1 MKKSLLAL
9 AALGAFAGAASAQSS
24 VTLFGIADVNARYT
38 KNGDNKLK
46 SLSTDGLNSSRLG
59 FRGVEDLGGG
69 LKAGFW
75 LETSFAADSG
85 SGGTT
90 SNGTT
95 RFWHR
100 RSTVSLLGNFGEI
113 RAGRELTAT
122 YTGFA
127 DYDTFGTNGVAD
139 VGHFNAPSTVGASL
153 VDTATRADNM
163 VSYYTPALG
172 GFYGR
177 LSVAAGEGTAGK
189 KHIAGRVGYAAGP
202 LDVSGSYGTTDANY
216 VVDKYK
222 KGNIGASYDFGV
234 VKVLGFVSQ
243 AKFLDAKQNVV
254 QAGVS
259 APVGALTLRANYVRV
274 DAKGTIAGASIDAD
288 DANQFSLG
296 AIYDLSKRTALYT
309 TYAQIKN
316 KGKAKFA
323 VSGGSATSLP
333 NIAAGE
339 KSQGFEAGI
348 RHSF

>member
-1 MKKSLLAL
+1 MKKSLLVL

-24 VTLFGIADVNARYT
+24 VTLFGIVDVNARYT
-38 KNGDNKLK
+38 KNGDSKIK

-85 SGGTT
+85 NGGTT
-90 SNGTT
+90 SNGTN

-127 DYDTFGTNGVAD
+127 DYDVMGTNGVGD
-139 VGHFNAPSTVGASL
+139 VGHFNAPSTVGATL
-153 VDTATRADNM
+153 VDTATRSDNM

-172 GFYGR
+172 GFYAR
-177 LSVAAGEGTAGK
+177 ASVAAGEGTPGK
-189 KHIAGRVGYAAGP
+189 KHVAGRVGYAAGP
-202 LDVSGSYGTTDANY
+202 LDVSGSYGTTDANAAE
-216 VVDKYK
+216 DKYK
-222 KGNIGASYDFGV
+222 KGNVGASYDFGV
-234 VKVLGFVSQ
+234 VKVMGFVSQ

-259 APVGALTLRANYVRV
+259 VPFGPTTLRANYVRV
-274 DAKGTIAGASIDAD
+274 DAKGKIGATSIDAD

-309 TYAQIKN
+309 SYAQIKN
-316 KGKAKFA
+316 KGAAKFA
-323 VSGGSATSLP
+323 VAGGSATSLP
-333 NIAAGE
+333 NIAAGQ

>member
-1 MKKSLLAL
+1 MKKSLLVL

-24 VTLFGIADVNARYT
+24 VTLFGIVDVNARYT
-38 KNGDNKLK
+38 KNGDVKVK

-59 FRGVEDLGGG
+59 VRGVEDLGGG

-75 LETSFAADSG
+75 LESSLSADAGAA
-85 SGGTT
+85 GTT
-90 SNGTT
+90 SNGTN

-113 RAGRELTAT
+113 RLGRELTAT

-139 VGHFNAPSTVGASL
+139 VGHFNAPSTVGAGA
-153 VDTATRADNM
+153 VDTATRSDNM

-172 GFYGR
+172 GFYAR
-177 LSVAAGEGTAGK
+177 ASVAAGEGTPGK
-189 KHIAGRVGYAAGP
+189 KHIAGRIGYAAGP
-202 LDVSGSYGTTDANY
+202 LDVSGSYGTTDANAAE
-216 VVDKYK
+216 DKYK

-234 VKVLGFVSQ
+234 VKVLGFISE
-243 AKFLDAKQNVV
+243 AKFLNAKQDVV
-254 QAGVS
+254 QVGVS
-259 APVGALTLRANYVRV
+259 VPVGAATLRANYVRV
-274 DAKGTIAGASIDAD
+274 DAKGTIGAASIDAN

-316 KGKAKFA
+316 KGTANFA
-323 VSGGSATSLP
+323 VATP
-333 NIAAGE
+333 PTAVAGQ

>member
-1 MKKSLLAL
+1 MKKSLLVL

-24 VTLFGIADVNARYT
+24 VTLFGIVDVNGRYV
-38 KNGDNKLK
+38 KNGDLKVK
-46 SLSTDGLNSSRLG
+46 SLSNDGLNSSRWG
-59 FRGVEDLGGG
+59 VRGVEDLGGG

-75 LETSFAADSG
+75 LESQVQAD
-85 SGGTT
+85 GGTANA
-90 SNGTT
+90 S
-95 RFWHR
+95 RYWHR
-100 RSTVSLLGNFGEI
+100 RSTVSLIGNFGEI

-139 VGHFNAPSTVGASL
+139 VGHFNDPKYVGANA
-153 VDTATRADNM
+153 VDTATRSDNM

-172 GFYGR
+172 GFYARG
-177 LSVAAGEGTAGK
+177 SVAAGEGTPGK

-202 LDVSGSYGTTDANY
+202 LDVSGSYGTTDAN
-216 VVDKYK
+216 VAEDKYK

-234 VKVLGFVSQ
+234 VKVLGFVAQ
-243 AKFLDAKQNVV
+243 AKFLDAKQNVI

-259 APVGALTLRANYVRV
+259 VPFGPTTLRANYVRV
-274 DAKGTIAGASIDAD
+274 DAKGKIGATNIDAD

-316 KGKAKFA
+316 KGKANFA
-323 VSGGSATSLP
+323 VASAP
-333 NIAAGE
+333 AIAAGQ